1 MRVFY
6 RLHYCDTRT
15 LPLRHTPQSLGREP
29 RQGIR
34 TVSPLAQ
41 PRTSN
46 KPSSGGCCEKSAP
59 SLMMAN
65 TLSNVATFSLNVL
78 PLQHAPLAACAPIV
92 SCMLDT
98 AIQHAPKC
106 LVGQTN
112 AHVSCN
118 RHAMVTL
125 RRKATR
131 AGKAEANSRAHAYT
145 PSTHQ
150 KGGMTCV
157 RWHIKRLWPSA

>member
-1 MRVFY
+1 MQ
-6 RLHYCDTRT
+6 
-15 LPLRHTPQSLGREP
+15 LRFVITTGIIEEGECEFFTDYIIATHAPCRC
-29 RQGIR
+29 GIR
-34 TVSPLAQ
+34 PSHSP
-41 PRTSN
+41 R
-46 KPSSGGCCEKSAP
+46 
-59 SLMMAN
+59 
-65 TLSNVATFSLNVL
+65 NVATFSLNVL

-125 RRKATR
+125 SRKATR
-131 AGKAEANSRAHAYT
+131 ASKAEANSRAHAYT

-157 RWHIKRLWPSA
+157 RWHMKRLWPSA